1 MHLCSPFVQ
10 SNRRMGS
17 LGRLQPTLDETKH
30 YRSEEVSTR
39 RKIARVEGERCE
51 RTGSGLEWKQRPRRA
66 GEAKEK
72 DGKKEGSRGISGA
85 LGEEAAAVGRQGP
98 ATHKPVCGSFVD
110 SRAGRQHAHTHTHPY
125 IYMDV

>member
-1 MHLCSPFVQ
+1 MKP
-10 SNRRMGS
+10 NIIDRRKFPRA
-17 LGRLQPTLDETKH
+17 GRLRGWKESGASAP
-30 YRSEEVSTR
+30 
-39 RKIARVEGERCE
+39 AR
-51 RTGSGLEWKQRPRRA
+51 EWKQRPRRA

-110 SRAGRQHAHTHTHPY
+110 SMHTHTRIHIY